1 VTASKISVINS
12 KAGSATGA
20 EAVGARVVSGS
31 MDTQLLEDYRRE
43 IVRFTKEAE
52 SLPYA
57 TRATCPKCLQQV
69 EAEFDWANDKQQQVV
84 LNFNCVD
91 CGELAEVHED
101 TLWAPPQFDR
111 AGSARKTYRGVAI
124 KPNLRGLPR
133 TVGTLCPE
141 CSAIIVGRYFVQDDQ
156 VLIEKTCPEHG
167 YFRDIINRDVRLFLK
182 GAYWSFDEQA
192 GLTNPQRKA
201 ELGCPADCGLCERH
215 QSSACL
221 ANLDLTNRCNLSCPV
236 CFANSNAAGY
246 VYEPSFEQVEQ
257 MLGQLRAMRPTPATA
272 VQFSG
277 GEPTLHP
284 RFLDIVARA
293 REMGFSNIQIATN
306 GLKIADYEFAE
317 QSREAGLHTLYLQFD
332 GIGPEIYKALRGR
345 DIWEQKLQ
353 AVENCRR
360 LDIKICLVPTIIRTV
375 NDDQVGPIFQFAV
388 DNVDVISGISY
399 QPVCFSG
406 RIDSKE
412 RLEQRYTLGDLAH
425 DIAAASGAVAERD
438 FYPLSIV
445 MPLSQL
451 LEVVTGDPKIK
462 PSCHTECAFGTYFFV
477 SEDKQVYPFPQVL
490 DIEAMFTG
498 MNELARKLRNKSGKL
513 GYFDKLKLF
522 RLFKSVFKKEGAP
535 PGLTVE
541 RFTQTLQGM
550 VDKSKGRGE
559 AGASNYRTLMAAG
572 MHFQDRYNYDV
583 ERVKRCV
590 IPYSTPAGIIPFC
603 AYNSGPTYR
612 TLIEKIYQS
621 PCYKAEGGHPME

>member
-1 VTASKISVINS
+1 LATHETTVIKDQTVPS
-12 KAGSATGA
+12 AGSADSS
-20 EAVGARVVSGS
+20 ARVVCGS
-31 MDTQLLEDYRRE
+31 VDTQVLDEYRRE
-43 IVRFTKEAE
+43 IVRFAE
-52 SLPYA
+52 GAKTLPYA
-57 TRATCPKCLQQV
+57 TRATCPKCLEQV
-69 EAEFDWANDKQQQVV
+69 DAEFDWANETKQQVV
-84 LNFNCVD
+84 LRYHCAD
-91 CGELAEVHED
+91 CGELQEVHAD
-101 TLWAPPQFDR
+101 TVWTTTTPDR
-111 AGSARKTYRGVAI
+111 AGSARKTHSGVAI
-124 KPNLRGLPR
+124 KPNLRELPR

-167 YFRDIINRDVRLFLK
+167 YFRDIINRDVQLFLK
-182 GAYWSFDEQA
+182 AAYWSFDEQP
-192 GLTNPQRKA
+192 GLTNPNRKA

-215 QSSACL
+215 QSSGCL

-257 MLGQLRAMRPTPATA
+257 MLGRLRSVRPTPATA

-306 GLKIADYEFAE
+306 GLKTADYEFAE
-317 QSREAGLHTLYLQFD
+317 RARDAGLHTLYLQFD
-332 GIGPEIYKALRGR
+332 GIGPEVYKKTRGR
-345 DIWEQKLQ
+345 DIWETKLQ
-353 AVENCRR
+353 VVENCRR
-360 LDIKICLVPTIIRTV
+360 LDYKICLVPTIIRTV

-388 DNVDVISGISY
+388 ENVDVVNAISY

-406 RIDSKE
+406 RIDPKE
-412 RLEQRYTLGDLAH
+412 RMEQRYTLGDLAH

-445 MPLSQL
+445 MPLSQF
-451 LEVVTGDPKIK
+451 LEAATGNPKIK
-462 PSCHTECAFGTYFFV
+462 ASCHTECAFGTYFFV
-477 SEDKQVYPFPQVL
+477 SEDKQAYPFPQVL
-490 DIEAMFTG
+490 DIEGMFTG
-498 MNELARKLRNKSGKL
+498 MNEMARKLRKKGGKL
-513 GYFDKLKLF
+513 GYFDKLHMF
-522 RLFKSVFKKEGAP
+522 RLFKSVFRKKDAP

-550 VDKSKGRGE
+550 VDKRKGRGG
-559 AGASNYRTLMAAG
+559 AGAHNYRTLMAAG
-572 MHFQDRYNYDV
+572 MHFQDRYNYDI

-612 TLIEKIYQS
+612 SLIEKIYS
-621 PCYKAEGGHPME
+621 R